1 MADNPIETEAE
12 ASVDRDGSPFLEA
25 VVPVALDGERLDRV
39 VALLA
44 DVSRNRAG
52 AAIDAGA
59 VCIDGVVV
67 TVRARKV
74 RVGEELVVKGLE
86 RESACVPVGDD
97 SVALSVLHEEDEF
110 VVVDKPAGLV
120 VHPGAGNL
128 DGTLVNGLLARYPEM
143 AGVGSAARPGIVH
156 RLDSGT
162 SGALAVAR
170 TQRAYDSLVGQLAER
185 TVGRRYLALVWGRPD
200 APTGVVDAP
209 IGRSTHD
216 RTRMAV
222 VSSGRPARTHYELE
236 ETRDVPVTSLLRCRL
251 ETGRT
256 HQIRVHLS
264 AIGHPLVGDRAY
276 GGDRAGLPDG
286 VALDRPFLHA
296 VHLSFEHPVSRDRL
310 AFEAPLP
317 VDLRDLL
324 KRLGPTVAAGWAG
337 LGDQI
342 R

>member
-1 MADNPIETEAE
+1 
-12 ASVDRDGSPFLEA
+12 VDRDGSPLLEE

-52 AAIDAGA
+52 ATIDAGA
-59 VCIDGVVV
+59 VYVDGAVV
-67 TVRARKV
+67 TVRSRKV
-74 RVGEELVVKGLE
+74 RADEELVVSGLE
-86 RESACVPVGDD
+86 RETARVPTGDG
-97 SVALSVLHEEDEF
+97 SVALAVLHEDDEV

-143 AGVGSAARPGIVH
+143 AGIGSAARPGIVH
-156 RLDSGT
+156 RLDLGT

-170 TQRAYDSLVGQLAER
+170 TQRAYDSLVAQLAER
-185 TVGRRYLALVWGRPD
+185 TVGRRYLALVWGRPE
-200 APTGVVDAP
+200 APTGVIDAP
-209 IGRSTHD
+209 IGRSTRD

-222 VSSGRPARTHYELE
+222 VGSGRPARTHYELQ
-236 ETRDVPVTSLLRCRL
+236 ETRNVPVTSLLRCRL

-276 GGDRAGLPDG
+276 GGDREGLPDG

-296 VHLSFEHPVSRDRL
+296 AHLSFEHPVSRDRL
-310 AFEAPLP
+310 TFEAPLP

-324 KRLGPTVAAGWAG
+324 KLLGPTVAAEWNESGN
-337 LGDQI
+337 
-342 R
+342 